1 MAAIHV
7 EKTSSFSWAL
17 EPFNLIDTVG
27 PTERPFSNKIGV
39 FYAHFMCVIHNMIN
53 RGFNAAYNQAKAI
66 QSGTKS
72 ADDFLVFNQFLYE
85 FISNHHEVEDN
96 VFFPDLEAAN
106 KSPGLMSEN
115 TEQHKLFHDGLEEF
129 GKYVNETSKDHYDSN
144 KLLRIMDSFR
154 EPMVQHLRD
163 ELTTFLDL
171 RDENN
176 DALMDVFRKS
186 HKTAIA
192 HMDKFRV
199 APLMFMCHDE
209 AFKIDGESYRF
220 PVPFFVP
227 YLNKFYYTRRHGGA
241 WEFAPCD
248 LWQHPKSRIPF
259 SAGKEN

>member
-192 HMDKFRV
+192 HMDKF
-199 APLMFMCHDE
+199 
-209 AFKIDGESYRF
+209 K
-220 PVPFFVP
+220 
-227 YLNKFYYTRRHGGA
+227 
-241 WEFAPCD
+241 
-248 LWQHPKSRIPF
+248 
-259 SAGKEN
+259 